1 MRLRGALMG
10 LVLASSLSTQNACLF
25 RKKKPTP
32 PPAQMP
38 TPKPA
43 APAKPEPMPPPPKVD
58 TQTPLSTVP
67 APPEQ
72 IDLPEPPPQPPR
84 RPRRPAP
91 SATQTVP
98 PETPPPQQPAPE
110 PPKLVQLL
118 TPAEQRRYQGELEK
132 YLRNAEA
139 IVATAGT
146 RTLNSQQADLVVRIR
161 AFAQQAREQ
170 REQDLMTARNLAQR
184 ADVLARDLQRS
195 LR

>member
-1 MRLRGALMG
+1 MRLRGALLLLLLG
-10 LVLASSLSTQNACLF
+10 GTVSTQTACLF
-25 RKKKPTP
+25 RKKKPAP

-43 APAKPEPMPPPPKVD
+43 APAKTEPMPPPPKVD
-58 TQTPLSTVP
+58 SQTPLSTVP

-72 IDLPEPPPQPPR
+72 IDVPEPPPQPPR
-84 RPRRPAP
+84 RPRRPTP
-91 SATQTVP
+91 VP
-98 PETPPPQQPAPE
+98 AQPASQEPAQPQPAAPE

-118 TPAEQRRYQGELEK
+118 TPAEQRRYQEEVER

-161 AFAQQAREQ
+161 AFAQQARDQ
-170 REQDLMTARNLAQR
+170 RDQDLMTARNLAMR

>member
-1 MRLRGALMG
+1 MRLRGALLLLLLG
-10 LVLASSLSTQNACLF
+10 GTVSTQTACLF

-38 TPKPA
+38 NPKPA
-43 APAKPEPMPPPPKVD
+43 ATAKPEPMPPPPRVD
-58 TQTPLSTVP
+58 TRTPLSTVP

-72 IDLPEPPPQPPR
+72 IDVPAPPPQPPT
-84 RPRRPAP
+84 RPPRPTPAP
-91 SATQTVP
+91 AQTSPQEPAQPQP
-98 PETPPPQQPAPE
+98 PA

-118 TPAEQRRYQGELEK
+118 TPAEQRRYQQEMER

-139 IVATAGT
+139 IVAAAGT
-146 RTLNSQQADLVVRIR
+146 RALNTQQADLVVRIR
-161 AFAQQAREQ
+161 AFAQQARDQ
-170 REQDLMTARNLAQR
+170 RDQDLMTARNLAMR